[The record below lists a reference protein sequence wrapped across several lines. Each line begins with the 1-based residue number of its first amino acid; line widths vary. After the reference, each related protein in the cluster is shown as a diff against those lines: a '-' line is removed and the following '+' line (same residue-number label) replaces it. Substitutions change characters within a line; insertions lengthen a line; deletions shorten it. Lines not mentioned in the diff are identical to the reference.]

1 LEFAWQHPG
10 GLAHVNPLLNLSCR
24 EAGHCQA
31 CLQAGEEASPDH
43 GDSRDRST
51 AEPILC
57 AGVHCSDR
65 VQLGGG
71 GGRQGQ
77 AAPATFSR
85 K

>member
-1 LEFAWQHPG
+1 LESGWQHPS
-10 GLAHVNPLLNLSCR
+10 GLAHVNPLLKFL
-24 EAGHCQA
+24 AGDGHCQA
-31 CLQAGEEASPDH
+31 CRQAGEKASPDH
-43 GDSRDRST
+43 GDPRDRST

-57 AGVHCSDR
+57 AGVRCSDR

-71 GGRQGQ
+71 VGRQGQ